1 MQFKNI
7 LVIAI
12 TFSIFSCETKQQKIK
27 NEIVV
32 FKEFSD
38 SLLRVNKHYVEVL
51 YGDTNLFNITDPS
64 NPALSF
70 NDTAIQLHSNIFDTN
85 TEYTQ
90 KVMMQTLKKYNELEQ
105 KYDTLKHLMDK
116 NTIQVFETIKN
127 NINTIKQP
135 VK

>member
-1 MQFKNI
+1 MV
-7 LVIAI
+7 L
-12 TFSIFSCETKQQKIK
+12 
-27 NEIVV
+27 

-70 NDTAIQLHSNIFDTN
+70 NDTAIQLHSNIFDTT

-90 KVMMQTLKKYNELEQ
+90 KVMMQTLKRYNELEQ

>member
-7 LVIAI
+7 LVITI
-12 TFSIFSCETKQQKIK
+12 TVSIFSCETKQQKLK
-27 NEIVV
+27 HEIDLFKV
-32 FKEFSD
+32 FAD
-38 SLLRVNKHYVEVL
+38 SLMTVNKHYVEVL

-70 NDTAIQLHSNIFDTN
+70 NDTAIQLHSNIFDTT

-90 KVMMQTLKKYNELEQ
+90 KVMIQTLMRYNNLEQ
-105 KYDTLKHLMDK
+105 KFDSLKPLMDN
-116 NTIQVFETIKN
+116 NTIQVFETVKN

>member
-12 TFSIFSCETKQQKIK
+12 TVSIFSCETKQQKIK

-64 NPALSF
+64 NPTLSF
-70 NDTAIQLHSNIFDTN
+70 NDTAIQLHSNIFDTT
-85 TEYTQ
+85 TEFTQ
-90 KVMMQTLKKYNELEQ
+90 KVMMQTLKRYNELEQ

-127 NINTIKQP
+127 KINTIKQP

>member
-7 LVIAI
+7 LLIVI
-12 TFSIFSCETKQQKIK
+12 TVSIFSCETKQQKIK
-27 NEIVV
+27 NEIDV

-51 YGDTNLFNITDPS
+51 YGDTNLFNITDPF

-70 NDTAIQLHSNIFDTN
+70 NDTAIQLHSNIFDTT

-90 KVMMQTLKKYNELEQ
+90 KVMIQTLIRYNNLEQ
-105 KYDTLKHLMDK
+105 KFDSLKPLMDN
-116 NTIQVFETIKN
+116 NTIQVFETVKN